1 MSDQRSALVADLTA
15 ELTKAAD
22 SVPGEWDGF
31 SLVAEITA
39 LGVRVT
45 GFRYYQ
51 QGPGLPMLMGTDV
64 IETVA
69 ALRDASPGANGE
81 LFDIFVARLD
91 RATGEL
97 AGNAFSSETGGQ
109 YRVTAAHVA
118 AVAELIRP
126 GVELVKPAPP
136 QAEPPAQQEA
146 PSIDAVAEPAQLEA
160 EIPVDA
166 AAAQPSPD
174 AGTAPDSAAAAPAQ
188 SVAEPAQLEAEAP
201 ADLEAEPPAEAGAA
215 AAASAT
221 GSESAGQPAASDV
234 QSDGAS
240 TGIDAEAAR
249 DRLSADIMGW
259 REMAG
264 EGWDLYAAVATFSE
278 TGTNSLG
285 FRYRGELAAIPT
297 FIGGDFLAD
306 LEALRAGSPG
316 PDGAR
321 PGAALLRLERATGKV
336 QVRFIYDT
344 AAVGQLTWS
353 GADPVVA
360 DRLRTRPRPPTV
372 AAAVATRPEAATL
385 SPDALLSRVSYDV
398 AASLRAVSG
407 WHRYA
412 LGVDVGRS
420 HAASVLYDESGQS
433 RPFAPALSP
442 LGDLSALRRKTA
454 DAEPAWAGVTIN
466 AWSGSE
472 RIDIALLDQD
482 RIDALLGHGP
492 GPAAGLLTPPAEP
505 PTPAP
510 RRPTFTPRPMA
521 PEPPGPAPVAATDTP
536 DRTTA
541 FAAVASA
548 ITAAPDL
555 SVLDWD
561 RFVVVVDA
569 TGDHPRGTAIRYFGY
584 GPGQPTT
591 VPDLGPINSFRD
603 ASRREDGTPW
613 RVCIIRGMR
622 ATREIR
628 TEFRYAEDANNYLVA
643 PEQIYA
649 MGDQLRPV

>member
-1 MSDQRSALVADLTA
+1 MTEQRSALVADLTA

-69 ALRDASPGANGE
+69 ALRDASPGGSGE

-97 AGNAFSSETGGQ
+97 AGNAFSSESGARF
-109 YRVTAAHVA
+109 RVTAAHVA
-118 AVAELIRP
+118 SVAELIRP
-126 GVELVKPAPP
+126 GTELAPAGDADVASP
-136 QAEPPAQQEA
+136 AE
-146 PSIDAVAEPAQLEA
+146 AVAESAQLEA
-160 EIPVDA
+160 EVPA
-166 AAAQPSPD
+166 APP
-174 AGTAPDSAAAAPAQ
+174 AAPAPPAAG
-188 SVAEPAQLEAEAP
+188 VAESSQLEAEAP
-201 ADLEAEPPAEAGAA
+201 TD
-215 AAASAT
+215 SAT
-221 GSESAGQPAASDV
+221 GPGTDAEPAPEDTAAAEPAAAESAPEEAA
-234 QSDGAS
+234 G
-240 TGIDAEAAR
+240 AR

-259 REMAG
+259 RELSG
-264 EGWDLYAAVATFSE
+264 DGWDHYAAVATFSDA
-278 TGTNSLG
+278 GVNSLG
-285 FRYRGELAAIPT
+285 FRYRGDLAAIPT
-297 FIGGDFLAD
+297 FIGGDFLTD
-306 LEALRAGSPG
+306 LAALRAASPG
-316 PDGAR
+316 TDGASA
-321 PGAALLRLERATGKV
+321 GGALLRLERTAGTV
-336 QVRFIYDT
+336 EVRFIHDP
-344 AAVGQLTWS
+344 AAAARLTWS
-353 GADPVVA
+353 GADPAVA
-360 DRLRTRPRPPTV
+360 DRLRTRPRPATV
-372 AAAVATRPEAATL
+372 GAAVATRSDAANL
-385 SPDALLSRVSYDV
+385 SPEALLSRISYDI

-407 WHRYA
+407 WRRYA

-420 HAASVLYDESGQS
+420 RAASVLYDETGTF
-433 RPFAPALSP
+433 RPFTPALSP
-442 LGDLSALRRKTA
+442 LGDLSALRQKTA
-454 DAEPAWAGVTIN
+454 DAEPAWVGVTVH
-466 AWSGSE
+466 AWAGSD
-472 RIDIALLDQD
+472 RVDFALLDQPGV
-482 RIDALLGHGP
+482 DALLGQGP
-492 GPAAGLLTPPAEP
+492 GPAAGLMTPPAEP
-505 PTPAP
+505 PAEAPA
-510 RRPTFTPRPMA
+510 RPTFTVRPMA
-521 PEPPGPAPVAATDTP
+521 PQPPPAQPVAATDTP

-548 ITAAPDL
+548 VTAAPDL

-584 GPGQPTT
+584 GPGQPTN

-603 ASRREDGTPW
+603 ASRREDGAPW

-628 TEFRYAEDANNYLVA
+628 TEFRYTDDANNYLVPPA
-643 PEQIYA
+643 QIYA